1 MKRYLTTFLI
11 GAAFAV
17 LLFAPI
23 LAQAGECG
31 VGGTAKNV
39 AGVEI
44 TKTDQEAKDQGA
56 RIGEDGY
63 WCGTPSARRFELLGL
78 RPVVPHRAGRV
89 HSLFQRAGA
98 LVA

>member
-1 MKRYLTTFLI
+1 MQRYLTALFFAFLA
-11 GAAFAV
+11 G
-17 LLFAPI
+17 LLAIPL
-23 LAQAGECG
+23 LAHAGECG
-31 VGGTAKNV
+31 VGGEAKSADGRLV
-39 AGVEI
+39 